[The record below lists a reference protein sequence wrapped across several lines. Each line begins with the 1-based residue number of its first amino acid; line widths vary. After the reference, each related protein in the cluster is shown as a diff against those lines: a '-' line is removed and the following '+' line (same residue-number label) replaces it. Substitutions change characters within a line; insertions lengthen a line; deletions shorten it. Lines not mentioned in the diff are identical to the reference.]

1 MPIDPK
7 TVAIYGTT
15 QEHLPIEDVSNGI
28 VMLKDGSCSMV
39 MQLSSVNFDLLSE
52 REQQSLVFAYGGI
65 LNSFNFPVQIVI
77 HTSTKDITVY
87 KNNLK
92 MAEEKQTNPLLRDR
106 IKSYRAFVE
115 ELVRKNDVLSKSF
128 YVIVPFSSLELGI
141 KGGGAAIK
149 NDLFALKKGQSSEAK
164 LPYPKEQIFEK
175 ARLSLEPKRD
185 QIIRLFSRLGL
196 EVRTLGTKE
205 LVALFF
211 KIYNEDSFT
220 TQKISNDFGSPVV
233 QSKLT
238 PQV

>member
-1 MPIDPK
+1 MPIDPHK
-7 TVAIYGTT
+7 VALKGTT
-15 QEHLPIEDVSNGI
+15 QEHLPIEDISNGI

-65 LNSFNFPVQIVI
+65 LNSFNFPVQVVI

-87 KNNLK
+87 VNNLRE
-92 MAEEKQTNPLLRDR
+92 AENKQVNPLLRER
-106 IKSYRAFVE
+106 IRSYRAFVE
-115 ELVRKNDVLSKSF
+115 DLVRKNDVLSKSF
-128 YVIVPFSSLELGI
+128 YVVVPFSSVELGL

-149 NDLFALKKGQSSEAK
+149 TDIFSMKKTPIEAK

-205 LVALFF
+205 LIALFF

-220 TQKISNDFGSPVV
+220 TQKISSDFGSPVV
-233 QSKLT
+233 QSNIV
-238 PQV
+238 PVSN